1 MKKNLVLWLALSFA
15 VMILLPLLMI
25 LFVDSKDAMPLI
37 YGLFF
42 GLNPVFSAIG
52 GYSAG
57 KNIRQLWWIPL
68 MISEF
73 FLVGAWGFF
82 AMGELMFVVYAVFY
96 LLIGLIAMAM
106 MHFFIKAK
114 RRKK

>member
-1 MKKNLVLWLALSFA
+1 MKRKLVLWAVLSFC
-15 VMILLPLLMI
+15 VMILLPLMMI
-25 LFVDSKDAMPLI
+25 LFVDSNDAMPLI
-37 YGLFF
+37 YALFF

-82 AMGELMFVVYAVFY
+82 AMGEVMFVVYALFY
-96 LLIGLIAMAM
+96 LLIGLIAMGM
-106 MHFFIKAK
+106 MHFFIKAR

>member
-1 MKKNLVLWLALSFA
+1 MKRKLMLWAALSFA
-15 VMILLPLLMI
+15 VMILLPLMMI
-25 LFVDSKDAMPLI
+25 LFVDSNDAMPLI
-37 YGLFF
+37 YALFF
-42 GLNPVFSAIG
+42 VLNPVFSAIG
-52 GYSAG
+52 GYAAG

-82 AMGELMFVVYAVFY
+82 SMGELIFVLYAAFY
-96 LLIGLIAMAM
+96 LLLGLLAMVM
-106 MHFFIKAK
+106 MHFFVKAR